1 MSRKQKN
8 PKFEVGDLVQ
18 FKKLK
23 KARLSGP
30 DAWIDADENF
40 IVPGTLALILSRNW
54 VNFDDGECWEYDVSV
69 PALGIISHGWGDYA
83 FCPIQ
88 NQEEKN

>member
-1 MSRKQKN
+1 MSTKQKK

-18 FKKLK
+18 FKNLK
-23 KARLSGP
+23 KPRLSGP

-40 IVPGTLALILSRNW
+40 IAPGTLALILSKNW

-88 NQEEKN
+88 QEKKI